1 MIEKKSKKKWNKSHV
16 NALQLLLVGT
26 LTGVFVGAIVTLY
39 QLLITFAEEYA
50 VDAYHAVRANP
61 WFIPVL
67 ILALA
72 MGAFLIGVI
81 ANISSM
87 ARGCGVPQVE
97 GATRGFLR
105 FRWFRDA
112 TAMCASTLISV
123 FLGLSIGSEGPS
135 MFIGACVGDGVG
147 GALRRNQLVRR
158 YQMTGGA
165 CTGLAV
171 VSNAPLTGIIFAF
184 EEAHKRFT
192 PEVFVCSFVSV
203 IFGMMTRNLIFSAC
217 GMPITPSFE
226 TFTFQELPIVYY
238 PIVVL
243 SALLCGLLGVALC
256 KICMQFYKALHRVH
270 LKKAGYNVWVR
281 VSVAVFV
288 GGLASFITVSLIGG
302 GHEFINDLG
311 TLGGRESISVEKVFG
326 LPLVWSLVIVLVL
339 KMLVTGVNVG
349 SNIPCGIFV
358 PVIAIG
364 ACVGGILNILC
375 MRLGM
380 SAQYA
385 DLITMMCMASFFATV
400 VRAPLTAIIMI
411 CEFTG
416 SIAPL
421 LPVIIAVAIGYA
433 VGELFRVDG
442 IYETL
447 LKTYEKEQDIHVE
460 KVKKLFVVTVGQ
472 HSLADKREVRDVLW
486 PADARVREIVRGE
499 ETFLADGDTV
509 LHAGDVLKIECKT
522 EDVAHTQEDLEG
534 ITK

>member
-1 MIEKKSKKKWNKSHV
+1 MVKKKSKKWNKSHV
-16 NALQLLLVGT
+16 NALQLLTVGT
-26 LTGVFVGAIVTLY
+26 VTGVFVGTIVTFY
-39 QLLITFAEEYA
+39 QILITFAEEYA
-50 VDAYHAVRANP
+50 RGASFDVRQNP

-67 ILALA
+67 VLALA

-87 ARGCGVPQVE
+87 ASGCGVPQIE

-147 GALRRNQLVRR
+147 DAMRRNQMMRR

-203 IFGMMTRNLIFSAC
+203 IFGLLSRTVIFKIC
-217 GMPITPSFE
+217 GFPITPSFQ
-226 TFTFQELPIVYY
+226 TFIFQELSSAYY
-238 PIVVL
+238 PL
-243 SALLCGLLGVALC
+243 VALC
-256 KICMQFYKALHRVH
+256 AVLCGALGVVFCKSCIWFYKTLHRIR
-270 LKKAGYNVWVR
+270 LRKPQYSVWAR
-281 VSVAVFV
+281 VAIAVFL
-288 GGLASFITVSLIGG
+288 GGLASWISISLVGG
-302 GHEFINDLG
+302 GHELINGLG
-311 TLGGRESISVEKVFG
+311 TLAGGREMSVERVFG
-326 LPLVWSLVIVLVL
+326 LPLVWSLVIIFVL

-349 SNIPCGIFV
+349 SGIPCGIFV
-358 PVIAIG
+358 PIIAIG
-364 ACVGGILNILC
+364 ACVGGIINVIC
-375 MRLGM
+375 VRLGM
-380 SAQYA
+380 PAQYA
-385 DLITMMCMASFFATV
+385 DLITMICMASVFATV

-421 LPVIIAVAIGYA
+421 LPVVIAVAIGYA
-433 VGELFRVDG
+433 VGELFHVDG

-447 LKTYEKEQDIHVE
+447 LKTYEQEEGISEE
-460 KVKKLFVVTVGQ
+460 KVKRLFVVTVGEY
-472 HSLADKREVRDVLW
+472 SLADRREVRDVLW
-486 PADARVREIVRGE
+486 PAGARVIEIVRGE
-499 ETFLADGDTV
+499 ETIHAEADSV
-509 LHAGDVLKIECKT
+509 LRAGDVLKIECKT
-522 EDVAHTQEDLEG
+522 SNVSLTQEDLQG
-534 ITK
+534 ITQ